1 MVKTKKAMQDYK
13 CYSCKAKIK
22 KGEQYARK
30 SVVVGKTTIWA
41 HETPVPDWAWRT
53 HREALPICEHC
64 NTNWVKI
71 QIDKGIKKADE
82 YIEDVDLA
90 IKGRKIEDA
99 IEDKIRKECND

>member
-1 MVKTKKAMQDYK
+1 MVKTKKAMRDYE
-13 CYSCKAKIK
+13 CYSCKTKIK

-53 HREALPICEHC
+53 HREAMPICEHC

-71 QIDKGIKKADE
+71 QIDKGIKKAGE
-82 YIEDVDLA
+82 HIEDVDLA
-90 IKGRKIEDA
+90 IKDRKIEDA
-99 IEDKIRKECND
+99 IEDKIRKE

>member
-30 SVVVGKTTIWA
+30 SVVLGKTTTWA
-41 HETPVPDWAWRT
+41 HKTPVPNWAWET
-53 HREALPICEHC
+53 HREAMPICDYC

-82 YIEDVDLA
+82 YIEDIDLA
-90 IKGRKIEDA
+90 VKDRRIEDA
-99 IEDKIRKECND
+99 IEDKIRKEYNG